1 MPEQQAQPQAD
12 LVAGRPAPLVLA
24 IQNDGTDPPG
34 LVGEWLAETGVQLR
48 VVDAFAG
55 EAVPEVVPDD
65 IAGLLPLGGAMGAN
79 DDDEAPWLVQERALL
94 KDAVDRGVPIL
105 GLCLGGQLL
114 AAATGGR
121 VDLGPVTEIGV
132 VTVQRTVEALAD
144 PVMAAIEAPG
154 DAIPAAQWHQDHVL
168 ELPEAAV
175 LLLTNDA
182 CRVQGFRL
190 GENAYG
196 LQMHPEVDAASFASW
211 AEVADAALSRSGR
224 SAGQATAEVIA
235 AEPDLIRV
243 WRPMARAW
251 ADLVWRYAAE
261 RR

>member
-1 MPEQQAQPQAD
+1 MPDSAPRNQGSLEP
-12 LVAGRPAPLVLA
+12 PAPLVLA

-34 LVGEWLAETGVQLR
+34 LVGEWLLESGVELR
-48 VVDAFAG
+48 VVEAFAG
-55 EAVPEVVPDD
+55 EAVPTQVPDD

-79 DDDEAPWLVQERALL
+79 DDDAAPWLVQERALL

-121 VDLGPVTEIGV
+121 VALGPTTEIGV
-132 VTVQRTVEALAD
+132 VAVQRTVDALAD
-144 PVMAAIEAPG
+144 PVVAAIEAPG
-154 DAIPAAQWHQDHVL
+154 EAIPAAQWHQDHVL
-168 ELPEAAV
+168 ELPDSAV

-196 LQMHPEVDAASFASW
+196 LQMHPEVDAAAFASW
-211 AEVADAALSRSGR
+211 AEVADEALSRSGR
-224 SAGQATAEVIA
+224 SATQATAEVVA
-235 AEPDLIRV
+235 AESDLIRA
-243 WRPMARAW
+243 WRPMTRAW
-251 ADLVWRYAAE
+251 ADLVWRFATE
-261 RR
+261 PR